1 MPEVVNSAA
10 ISVENL
16 VYATLTDDALNT
28 YGTVTPVAPLINI
41 KVTPASSSAVL
52 YADGRAVERATALG
66 EIGVEF
72 EVQDLPLP
80 VQAGLLGHALDPLT
94 GVMVYNVDDIAPYVA
109 LGFKIKKA
117 NGKYRHIWLLKG
129 NFEELSE
136 EAATQADKVAFST
149 PKLKG
154 GFIVREDGNWKFTA
168 DDDEGTTP
176 PADFLGTVYSP
187 VVIP

>member
-1 MPEVVNSAA
+1 MPGEIVNSAA

-16 VYATLTDDALNT
+16 VFATLTDDVLKT
-28 YGTVTPVAPLINI
+28 YGIVTPISPLINI

-52 YADGRAVERATALG
+52 YADGRAVERATAPG
-66 EIGVEF
+66 EISVEF

-80 VQAGLLGHALDPLT
+80 VQAVLLGHDLNPLT
-94 GVMVYNVDDIAPYVA
+94 GVMTDNADDVAPYVA

-129 NFEELSE
+129 SFEDPSV
-136 EAATQADKVAFST
+136 EAATQADKVSFST

-154 GFIVREDGNWKFTA
+154 GFIDRADGNRKFTA
-168 DDDEGTTP
+168 DDDAGTTP
-176 PADFLGTVYSP
+176 VVGFLGTVYSP
-187 VVIP
+187 GV